1 MVPYYHIWL
10 LFPVLFVA
18 FHTGSCQATDVD
30 VKLVAPSWVARG
42 SSATLRCLHQVPP
55 QLLYKVEFLR
65 SGAKILQ
72 YVRERVPPY
81 TNYTFQG
88 GKVNIVI
95 AIRNRHLSLDGVLPI
110 DSRVWVSILN
120 TSMDIEREPFPEY
133 VIIIAIR
140 IYMSLVTEN
149 SITLENLDPT
159 ASGLYWCEVSLETPI
174 FTAAS
179 PPHQLTVVYSQKH
192 PPIITFG
199 KPDVVV
205 GGLLRANCTSAP
217 AAPAPKLMW
226 YIDNEKVPEDSIK
239 YFSYRVSSSTRTKGG
254 NHRHRKYQHR
264 YIAPEFNYTA
274 KYWALVSETT
284 PAPANLTKHSKC
296 TLKDGQEGVAK
307 IEKPRELAPPPIS
320 LWVSIAELRTPAHG
334 RLQLT
339 CTATIPEEVGP
350 GERFADVKKQTV
362 TVAVNE
368 LTLKKP
374 RTETNV
380 ANGTAAA
387 PRLGP
392 LWLLGCG
399 LLFRELTTPLM

>member
-1 MVPYYHIWL
+1 MLPSQMLWPWL
-10 LFPVLFVA
+10 LCILLSAVKRG
-18 FHTGSCQATDVD
+18 HTQATDVD
-30 VKLVAPSWVARG
+30 VRLTAPSWVARG
-42 SSATLRCLHQVPP
+42 GSATLRCLHQVPP

-65 SGAKILQ
+65 TGAKLLQ

-81 TNYTFQG
+81 TNYTFHG
-88 GKVNIVI
+88 GK
-95 AIRNRHLSLDGVLPI
+95 
-110 DSRVWVSILN
+110 LN
-120 TSMDIEREPFPEY
+120 
-133 VIIIAIR
+133 
-140 IYMSLVTEN
+140 MSQVTEN
-149 SITLENLDPT
+149 SITIDNLDPT

-217 AAPAPKLMW
+217 AAPAPKLTW
-226 YIDNEKVPEDSIK
+226 YIDNEKVPDESVR

-254 NHRHRKYQHR
+254 GGYRHRKHQHR

-284 PAPANLTKHSKC
+284 TPGPVNSSKHSKC
-296 TLKDGQEGVAK
+296 TLKEGPSDEVAK
-307 IEKPRELAPPPIS
+307 IRERPRLPPVIPIS

-339 CTATIPEEVGP
+339 CTSTIPDEVGP
-350 GERFADVKKQTV
+350 GERFADMKKQTV

-368 LTLKKP
+368 LSVKP
-374 RTETNV
+374 RPETSQ
-380 ANGTAAA
+380 ANATATS
-387 PRLGP
+387 LHNQP
-392 LWLLGCG
+392 LWLLTG
-399 LLFRELTTPLM
+399 LLLELQLF

>member
-1 MVPYYHIWL
+1 MPPFRFWSLLLL
-10 LFPVLFVA
+10 LFIFEKG
-18 FHTGSCQATDVD
+18 TCQATDID

-88 GKVNIVI
+88 GKVN
-95 AIRNRHLSLDGVLPI
+95 
-110 DSRVWVSILN
+110 
-120 TSMDIEREPFPEY
+120 
-133 VIIIAIR
+133 
-140 IYMSLVTEN
+140 MSLVTEN
-149 SITLENLDPT
+149 SITIENLDPT

-217 AAPAPKLMW
+217 AAPAPKLIW
-226 YIDNEKVPEDSIK
+226 YIDNEKVPEDAIK

-254 NHRHRKYQHR
+254 GYRHRKHQHR

-274 KYWALVSETT
+274 KYWALVSESTT
-284 PAPANLTKHSKC
+284 PSPANLTKHSKC
-296 TLKDGQEGVAK
+296 TLKDGHEEVAK
-307 IEKPRELAPPPIS
+307 VKWMISEKPRELAPPPIS

-339 CTATIPEEVGP
+339 CTATIPDEVGP
-350 GERFADVKKQTV
+350 GEKFADIKKQTV

-368 LTLKKP
+368 LSLKKP
-374 RTETNV
+374 RTETSV
-380 ANGTAAA
+380 ANGTSTT
-387 PRLGP
+387 LQHFNP
-392 LWLLGCG
+392 LWLIGYGFLIH
-399 LLFRELTTPLM
+399 ELRIPLN

>member
-1 MVPYYHIWL
+1 MMLVN
-10 LFPVLFVA
+10 
-18 FHTGSCQATDVD
+18 SQATDVD

-42 SSATLRCLHQVPP
+42 GSAKLRCLHQVPP

-88 GKVNIVI
+88 GKVN
-95 AIRNRHLSLDGVLPI
+95 
-110 DSRVWVSILN
+110 
-120 TSMDIEREPFPEY
+120 
-133 VIIIAIR
+133 
-140 IYMSLVTEN
+140 MSLVTEN

-217 AAPAPKLMW
+217 AAPAPKLIW

-254 NHRHRKYQHR
+254 GEPT
-264 YIAPEFNYTA
+264 PE
-274 KYWALVSETT
+274 V
-284 PAPANLTKHSKC
+284 PASIHSTGVQLHGKI
-296 TLKDGQEGVAK
+296 LGDGHEEVAK

-350 GERFADVKKQTV
+350 GERFADIKKQTV

-374 RTETNV
+374 QSDTSV
-380 ANGTAAA
+380 ANGTATTLHNFT
-387 PRLGP
+387 PI
-392 LWLLGCG
+392 WLIGYSFLIQ
-399 LLFRELTTPLM
+399 ELRITLV

>member
-1 MVPYYHIWL
+1 MTRAEYVGMVPYRFWL
-10 LFPVLFVA
+10 FIPLLLCIYEVN
-18 FHTGSCQATDVD
+18 SQATDVD

-42 SSATLRCLHQVPP
+42 SSAKLRCLHQVPP

-88 GKVNIVI
+88 GKVN
-95 AIRNRHLSLDGVLPI
+95 
-110 DSRVWVSILN
+110 
-120 TSMDIEREPFPEY
+120 
-133 VIIIAIR
+133 
-140 IYMSLVTEN
+140 MSLVTEN

-217 AAPAPKLMW
+217 AAPAPKLIW

-254 NHRHRKYQHR
+254 GNRHRKYQHR

-284 PAPANLTKHSKC
+284 TPSPANLKHSKC
-296 TLKDGQEGVAK
+296 TLKDGQEEVAK

-350 GERFADVKKQTV
+350 GERFADIKKQTV

-374 RTETNV
+374 QSDTSV
-380 ANGTAAA
+380 ANGTATTLHNFT
-387 PRLGP
+387 PI
-392 LWLLGCG
+392 WLIGYSFLIQE
-399 LLFRELTTPLM
+399 LRITLF

>member
-1 MVPYYHIWL
+1 MVSTQKWWSLAL
-10 LFPVLFVA
+10 LFIVVNQ
-18 FHTGSCQATDVD
+18 GRGQATDVD
-30 VKLVAPSWVARG
+30 VRLSAPSWVARG
-42 SSATLRCLHQVPP
+42 GSATLRCLHQVPP
-55 QLLYKVEFLR
+55 QLLYKVEFLS
-65 SGAKILQ
+65 SGSKLLQ

-81 TNYTFQG
+81 TNYTFHG
-88 GKVNIVI
+88 GK
-95 AIRNRHLSLDGVLPI
+95 
-110 DSRVWVSILN
+110 LN
-120 TSMDIEREPFPEY
+120 
-133 VIIIAIR
+133 
-140 IYMSLVTEN
+140 MSLVTEN
-149 SITLENLDPT
+149 SITIDNLDPT

-217 AAPAPKLMW
+217 AAPPPRLTW
-226 YIDNEKVPEDSIK
+226 YIDNEKVPEESIR
-239 YFSYRVSSSTRTKGG
+239 YFSYRVSSSTRNKGG
-254 NHRHRKYQHR
+254 SGYRHRKHQHR

-284 PAPANLTKHSKC
+284 THAPANMTKQSKC
-296 TLKDGQEGVAK
+296 TLKDGHNEDAAK
-307 IEKPRELAPPPIS
+307 IRERPRELAPPPIS

-339 CTATIPEEVGP
+339 CTSTIPDEVGP

-368 LTLKKP
+368 LSLKRP
-374 RTETNV
+374 RSETSY
-380 ANGTAAA
+380 ANATST
-387 PRLGP
+387 RLHQFQP
-392 LWLLGCG
+392 ILLISCG
-399 LLFRELTTPLM
+399 ILLYELQPQY